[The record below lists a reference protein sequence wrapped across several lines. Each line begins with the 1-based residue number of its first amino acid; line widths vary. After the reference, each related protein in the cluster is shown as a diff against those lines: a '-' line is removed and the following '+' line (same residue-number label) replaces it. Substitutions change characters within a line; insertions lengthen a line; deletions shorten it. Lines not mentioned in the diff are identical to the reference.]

1 METIIFLPF
10 FKNSRNYLLCYFYSF
25 NKNHYLWLLKKNIMN
40 KTSSHRLATRLLHD
54 NIERSSFAETCE
66 ALFLTSGFIY
76 ESAEQA
82 ERTFKKEENHYQY
95 SRVNNPTVTNLENR
109 LIQLEEAES
118 CIATSTGM
126 SAIFAA
132 LFASLKQGSRIVAS
146 KALFG
151 SSYWIIDN
159 FLPKLGIETVFV
171 EGTDLQDWK
180 QALSK
185 HTDIVMIESPSN
197 PMLDILDIQQIA
209 NLTHQAGGKLIIDN
223 VFATPLYQKP
233 LKFGADLVVYSCT
246 KHMDG
251 QGRVL
256 GGAILGNKE
265 LLETDIIPFVHNT
278 GLTISAFNAWI
289 LLKGLETFP
298 LRMEK
303 MTENAKICAE
313 FIEQSKVV
321 NLVRYP
327 GLRSHPQY
335 DLAHEQM
342 DAPSAMIAFE
352 VKGGKEGAFTFMNA
366 LQLVLLCNNL
376 GDSRSIVTHPAT
388 TTHMKVSP
396 EDRLALG
403 ITDGIIRFSVGLE
416 DPKDLLEDLQKG
428 FDALANFLNKK
439 NQE

>member
-1 METIIFLPF
+1 
-10 FKNSRNYLLCYFYSF
+10 
-25 NKNHYLWLLKKNIMN
+25 MN

-82 ERTFKKEENHYQY
+82 ERTFQKKERHYQY
-95 SRVNNPTVTNLENR
+95 SRVNNPTITNLENR
-109 LIQLEEAES
+109 LIHLEEAE
-118 CIATSTGM
+118 CCVATSTGM

-132 LFASLKQGSRIVAS
+132 LFSNLKHGDRVIAS

-151 SSYWIIDN
+151 SSYWIVEN
-159 FLPKLGIETVFV
+159 FLPKLGIETAFV
-171 EGTDLQDWK
+171 EGTNIQEWK
-180 QALSK
+180 KALSK
-185 HTDIVMIESPSN
+185 PAAAVLIESPSN
-197 PMLDILDIQQIA
+197 PMLDILDIRQIA
-209 NLTHQAGGKLIIDN
+209 DLTHQAGGILIIDN

-233 LKFGADLVVYSCT
+233 LKVGADLVVYSCT

-256 GGAILGNKE
+256 GGAILGSKD
-265 LLETDIIPFVHNT
+265 LLEADIIPFVHNT
-278 GLTISAFNAWI
+278 GLTISAFDAWI

-313 FIEQSKVV
+313 FIEKSDVV
-321 NLVRYP
+321 NLIRYP
-327 GLRSHPQY
+327 GSHSHPQY
-335 DLAHEQM
+335 GLACKQM
-342 DAPSAMIAFE
+342 DAPGAMIAFE
-352 VKGGKEGAFTFMNA
+352 VKGGKKGAFTFMNA
-366 LQLVLLCNNL
+366 LQLILICNNL

-396 EDRLALG
+396 EDRLKLG
-403 ITDGIIRFSVGLE
+403 ITDGIIRFSVGME
-416 DPKDLLEDLQKG
+416 DPQDLLEDLQKG
-428 FDALANFLNKK
+428 FDKLTIFLQKQTINK
-439 NQE
+439 